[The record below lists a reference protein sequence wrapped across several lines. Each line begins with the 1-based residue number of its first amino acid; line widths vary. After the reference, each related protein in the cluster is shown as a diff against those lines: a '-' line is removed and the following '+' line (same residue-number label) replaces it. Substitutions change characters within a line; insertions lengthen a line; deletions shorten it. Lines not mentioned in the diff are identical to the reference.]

1 MQFDMTVREKEILKL
16 HEEEKLSFRAI
27 GEKYGISS
35 GRASQIFRDADRKRR
50 EAYRLEQQKE
60 ANKEEIPLSLTRG
73 ELIMLE
79 EILQEYTRLCT
90 AGVRHTLAELTR
102 VKEDPS
108 YREAERLAG
117 YFDRLTGE
125 NG

>member
-50 EAYRLEQQKE
+50 EAYRLE
-60 ANKEEIPLSLTRG
+60 IPLSLTRG

-102 VKEDPS
+102 VKEDPR